1 MCIYRE
7 KGIIMIYI
15 KIDDN
20 TFYDDAIVLVRSFYP
35 RTEVTAYKGDD
46 SNYNG
51 MCHSDNNERIDNN
64 SSYINDNGKCSSNNS
79 KNNMTTCGNIGEDD
93 MIIDIKVP
101 DVTGL
106 NKSQMHDKFKS
117 YLYDY
122 LSEKTG
128 KTLPWGY
135 LTGVRPSKIAY
146 VMLED
151 GESEDTIKKHFMDK
165 HKASEEKAE
174 LALKVAK
181 KEMDILNRI
190 DYKNG
195 YSLYIGIP
203 FCPSICLYCSF
214 SSYALGAYKD
224 YVDSYLDALIKEMEF
239 VSESMKGRRLDTVY
253 FGGGTPTTL
262 SAAQLDRLITELKR
276 LFDINGC
283 HEFTVEA
290 GRPDSITLD
299 KLQV

>member
-1 MCIYRE
+1 M
-7 KGIIMIYI
+7 K
-15 KIDDN
+15 D
-20 TFYDDAIVLVRSFYP
+20 
-35 RTEVTAYKGDD
+35 
-46 SNYNG
+46 
-51 MCHSDNNERIDNN
+51 
-64 SSYINDNGKCSSNNS
+64 NS
-79 KNNMTTCGNIGEDD
+79 KNDSKDMSDD
-93 MIIDIKVP
+93 MVIDIKVP

-122 LSEKTG
+122 LSKKTG

-146 VMLED
+146 MMLED
-151 GESEDTIKKHFMDK
+151 GESEETIKRHFMDK
-165 HKASEEKAE
+165 HKASRQKAE
-174 LALKVAK
+174 LALKVAR

-239 VSESMKGRRLDTVY
+239 VSGAMKGRRLDTVY
-253 FGGGTPTTL
+253 FGGGTPTTCL
-262 SAAQLDRLITELKR
+262 VQRSLTD
-276 LFDINGC
+276 
-283 HEFTVEA
+283 
-290 GRPDSITLD
+290 
-299 KLQV
+299 

>member
-1 MCIYRE
+1 
-7 KGIIMIYI
+7 MIYI

-35 RTEVTAYKGDD
+35 RTEVTAYKESD
-46 SNYNG
+46 SS
-51 MCHSDNNERIDNN
+51 SDNQKDKLKNN
-64 SSYINDNGKCSSNNS
+64 LKDNS
-79 KNNMTTCGNIGEDD
+79 KNDSKDMSDD
-93 MIIDIKVP
+93 MVIDIKVP

-122 LSEKTG
+122 LSKKTG

-146 VMLED
+146 MMLED
-151 GESEDTIKKHFMDK
+151 GESEETIKRHFMDK
-165 HKASEEKAE
+165 HKASGQKAE
-174 LALKVAK
+174 LALKVAR

-239 VSESMKGRRLDTVY
+239 VSGAMKGRRLDTVY
-253 FGGGTPTTL
+253 FGGGTPTT
-262 SAAQLDRLITELKR
+262 A
-276 LFDINGC
+276 
-283 HEFTVEA
+283 
-290 GRPDSITLD
+290 
-299 KLQV
+299 

>member
-1 MCIYRE
+1 
-7 KGIIMIYI
+7 MIYI

-35 RTEVTAYKGDD
+35 RIEVTAYKDD
-46 SNYNG
+46 ASNHNG
-51 MCHSDNNERIDNN
+51 ICNSDNNERIDNN
-64 SSYINDNGKCSSNNS
+64 SSCINDNGKCSNNNS
-79 KNNMTTCGNIGEDD
+79 KNNMTTCNNIVKAD
-93 MIIDIKVP
+93 MIIDIK
-101 DVTGL
+101 VTGL

-151 GESEDTIKKHFMDK
+151 GESEDTIKKHFMGK

-181 KEMDILNRI
+181 KEMDIIR
-190 DYKNG
+190 
-195 YSLYIGIP
+195 
-203 FCPSICLYCSF
+203 
-214 SSYALGAYKD
+214 
-224 YVDSYLDALIKEMEF
+224 M
-239 VSESMKGRRLDTVY
+239 DTVC
-253 FGGGTPTTL
+253 T
-262 SAAQLDRLITELKR
+262 
-276 LFDINGC
+276 
-283 HEFTVEA
+283 
-290 GRPDSITLD
+290 
-299 KLQV
+299 

>member
-1 MCIYRE
+1 
-7 KGIIMIYI
+7 MIYI

-20 TFYDDAIVLVRSFYP
+20 RFYDDAIVLVRSFYP
-35 RTEVTAYKGDD
+35 RTEVTAYKESDNSRNNPKDNHKDSTEENLKDNHKDGIEDD
-46 SNYNG
+46 SKYT
-51 MCHSDNNERIDNN
+51 SVDIID
-64 SSYINDNGKCSSNNS
+64 
-79 KNNMTTCGNIGEDD
+79 T
-93 MIIDIKVP
+93 IIDIKVP

-117 YLYDY
+117 YLYEY
-122 LSEKTG
+122 LSKKTG

-146 VMLED
+146 MMLED
-151 GESEDTIKKHFMDK
+151 GESEETIKRHFMDK
-165 HKASEEKAE
+165 HKASEQKAE
-174 LALKVAK
+174 LALNVAR

-224 YVDSYLDALIKEMEF
+224 YVDSYLDALIKEMTF
-239 VSESMKGRRLDTVY
+239 VSEAMKGRRLDTVY
-253 FGGGTPTTL
+253 FGGGTPT
-262 SAAQLDRLITELKR
+262 RLVQRSLT
-276 LFDINGC
+276 D
-283 HEFTVEA
+283 
-290 GRPDSITLD
+290 
-299 KLQV
+299 